1 MRRSI
6 VFHKS
11 LSNDRR
17 NVELGIL
24 RAWILVQASVFSIE
38 EKTKRRFV
46 NGACL
51 LNYDLC
57 MGFRN
62 KKLTYDDIFRF
73 NFCTRE
79 ANSCDSCSGYRII
92 IELV

>member
-1 MRRSI
+1 MRRRM
-6 VFHKS
+6 VFHKG
-11 LSNDRR
+11 LSNDQG

-24 RAWILVQASVFSIE
+24 RAWLLVQASVFGVE

-46 NGACL
+46 KGVCL

-57 MGFRN
+57 KDFRN

-79 ANSCDSCSGYRII
+79 ANSYDSCSGYRII